1 MEYTIVT
8 GVNSEGVNNNT
19 LEVFEK
25 FLKYIEGRIKPI
37 FIFK

>member
-19 LEVFEK
+19 LDVFEK
-25 FLKYIEGRIKPI
+25 FLKYIEGRNKAI
-37 FIFK
+37 FIFI